1 MAKRNETPQDVLKEK
16 QEKKNKG
23 KLKLDWQIFN
33 FLENLLIFCIVEER
47 RVPQESGVCFSITV
61 REEDEGIC
69 LLFQVDR
76 REDPLIRDEKSP
88 RPDYLAFY
96 TNSETCICTIIEMKG
111 KGERDLLHGVDQITT
126 FRDKLKSEI
135 SLHFP
140 KTLGNKI
147 KFQGILL
154 TPPNS
159 QIPNKS
165 IEREAKQGFVIF
177 PIQYH
182 QKAELFNYI
191 AKEVCLTDKYKHES
205 IRVVTPKDSEVKF
218 IEKILNYKSLHQRIN
233 SEKHT
238 IEISEDREG
247 ANIHYALEQKGEYLI
262 LSLDKQKCIVSIKE
276 SSDRTKNR
284 IVTGLQKLKALS
296 KGKARNK
303 ITFDNIA

>member
-1 MAKRNETPQDVLKEK
+1 MPGKDKTPQEILKDK
-16 QEKKNKG
+16 QKKNDRG
-23 KLKLDWQIFN
+23 ELKLDWQIFN
-33 FLENLLIFCIVEER
+33 FLENLIVFYILSDR
-47 RVPQESGVCFSITV
+47 RVPQESGVCFSITPK
-61 REEDEGIC
+61 EEDEGIC

-76 REDPLIRDEKSP
+76 REDPLIRDESSP

-111 KGERDLLHGVDQITT
+111 KGERDLLHGVEQIKT
-126 FRDKLKSEI
+126 FKDKLKSEI

-140 KTLGNKI
+140 KALINKI

-154 TPPNS
+154 APPNS

-191 AKEVCLTDKYKHES
+191 AKEVCLTDRYKNEN
-205 IRVVTPKDSEVKF
+205 IRVTPKNSEVKF
-218 IEKILNYKSLHQRIN
+218 IEKILNYKSLHQRID
-233 SEKHT
+233 SETHT

-247 ANIHYALEQKGEYLI
+247 ANIHYALEQDGDYLI
-262 LSLDKQKCIVSIKE
+262 LSLDKQKCLVFIKE
-276 SSDRTKNR
+276 NNEKIKNK
-284 IVTGLQKLKALS
+284 ITTGLQKLKVLTKDKNRS
-296 KGKARNK
+296 K
-303 ITFDNIA
+303 ITFEKIP